1 MDANDRTHE
10 LLEEIRD
17 ALELQRL
24 AQARDGRTEGG

>member
-17 ALELQRL
+17 AQREYL
-24 AQARDGRTEGG
+24 AEYRSQLFR